1 MTVHNVVGRVRGLAL
16 GDGQIATGQLAKRA
30 KAQGWVAFEMP
41 AGAMPAAL
49 KYQVTVL
56 SDRFAQVALQ
66 Q

>member
-1 MTVHNVVGRVRGLAL
+1 
-16 GDGQIATGQLAKRA
+16 
-30 KAQGWVAFEMP
+30 MP

>member
-1 MTVHNVVGRVRGLAL
+1 MAL
-16 GDGQIATGQLAKRA
+16 GDGQIATGQLAKRE